1 MKLVENYLGEV
12 ASQLPQTDKEDI
24 IAELGSIIEAK
35 MDDITERSGT
45 EPNETQVASILK
57 EMGHPNKVAAQYG
70 AQQYLIGPSLF
81 HPYKKVL
88 KLTVFAVVTIQLLV
102 VLSSTIFTDVVRI
115 SAIGL
120 LFHLASAALY
130 TGFWVTVAFATMEYS
145 GEKLDWFDKWEPLLL
160 SNAKRIA
167 ATRENAISNVIT
179 DAVVFIWWN
188 NWFGRDHDMPFTP
201 NDFPVMATGVYDIV
215 YWPINVLLITSL
227 AFYTW
232 QIVQC
237 YWTKLRLQVAIII
250 DIVSVIV
257 MGYMIQAGDL
267 FALKVTDEN
276 AAIILDKVNFSVSV
290 VLAVIIG
297 FVLYDMYGHL
307 KNWRKLA
314 S

>member
-1 MKLVENYLGEV
+1 MKLVENYLDEV
-12 ASQLPQTDKEDI
+12 ASQLPQTDREDI

-35 MDDITERSGT
+35 MDDITERRGT

-70 AQQYLIGPSLF
+70 AQQYLIGPGLF

-88 KLTVFAVVTIQLLV
+88 KLTVIAVVTIQLLV
-102 VLSSTIFTDVVRI
+102 ALSSTMFTDGVRI

-120 LFHLASAALY
+120 MFDLASTALY

-145 GEKLDWFDKWEPLLL
+145 GDKLDWFDKWEPLAL
-160 SNAKRIA
+160 SRAKRIA
-167 ATRENAISNVIT
+167 ASREDANINVIT
-179 DAVVFIWWN
+179 DAVIFIWWN
-188 NWFGRDHDMPFTP
+188 NWFGKNHDMPFTP

-227 AFYTW
+227 TFYTW
-232 QIVQC
+232 QLVQC
-237 YWTKLRLQVAIII
+237 YWTKLRLQLAIII
-250 DIVSVIV
+250 DIASVIV
-257 MGYMIQAGDL
+257 LGYMIQAGDL
-267 FALKVTDEN
+267 FALKVTNEN

-297 FVLYDMYGHL
+297 FVLYDIYGHL